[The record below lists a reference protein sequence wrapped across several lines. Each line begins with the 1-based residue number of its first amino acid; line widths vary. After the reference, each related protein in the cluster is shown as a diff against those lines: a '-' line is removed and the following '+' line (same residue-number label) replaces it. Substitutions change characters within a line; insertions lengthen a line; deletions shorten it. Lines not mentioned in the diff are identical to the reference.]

1 MEEAL
6 RNEIM
11 RQIIITMFS
20 TLYKLELKL
29 ISRELRLDLLV

>member
-6 RNEIM
+6 RNEIT
-11 RQIIITMFS
+11 RPVITTMFS

-29 ISRELRLDLLV
+29 MSKRTKAGLA